1 MSVDPILYLYL
12 LSTQNSLLIRFLAR
26 KISGELSPEEEAALD
41 MLLKENAN
49 LSHRV
54 FDELF
59 QLAEKEFQSLEE
71 VSEHPRSLIYRQL
84 KLAIQ
89 QLKKLQELI

>member
-26 KISGELSPEEEAALD
+26 KLSGELSPEEEALE

-49 LSHRV
+49 LSRRV
-54 FDELF
+54 LDELF

-71 VSEHPRSLIYRQL
+71 VSDHPKNLIYRQL

-89 QLKKLQELI
+89 QLKRLQELI